1 MMKKGIKN
9 LFFFIFA
16 NILILLIL
24 ELFFTFFFV
33 YKSNYFGPLAK
44 FFYKSEIQK
53 KEKNVYKI
61 NWDRHTQK
69 IVPGTYN
76 YNNVQYKV
84 NSRGFLGAEFSTKN
98 KSGCRIISFGGS
110 TTAGLE
116 TSYSYPKILEKKL
129 RKNNFKCE
137 VLNFGFSGK
146 SLNFIE
152 KLLVNEAINYSPNI
166 ITIQSNRNAVMYDSF
181 GNSSVSP
188 DVISSKF
195 DYHLYNL
202 KMFLFSEIMIY
213 RFIELGGKRIIS
225 KIYDNENKIVNPYN
239 ASAYHLKNYFTS
251 KYINQINNI
260 INFCRNNNIKVVLI
274 KQPRHID
281 LEYQKTLNNLSKE
294 EIVNKLLVYQKEK
307 KRNKVDLF
315 WMYTSEIIHKSL
327 DEIKLNNPDI
337 ILVDPIEE
345 ILKLEKQINFL
356 KNDDIHL
363 TSHGNEIIAE
373 KIMSSI
379 FDTVKS
385 LISH

>member
-1 MMKKGIKN
+1 
-9 LFFFIFA
+9 
-16 NILILLIL
+16 
-24 ELFFTFFFV
+24 
-33 YKSNYFGPLAK
+33 
-44 FFYKSEIQK
+44 
-53 KEKNVYKI
+53 
-61 NWDRHTQK
+61 
-69 IVPGTYN
+69 
-76 YNNVQYKV
+76 
-84 NSRGFLGAEFSTKN
+84 
-98 KSGCRIISFGGS
+98 
-110 TTAGLE
+110 
-116 TSYSYPKILEKKL
+116 
-129 RKNNFKCE
+129 
-137 VLNFGFSGK
+137 
-146 SLNFIE
+146 
-152 KLLVNEAINYSPNI
+152 
-166 ITIQSNRNAVMYDSF
+166 MYDSF

-225 KIYDNENKIVNPYN
+225 KIYDNENKIINPYS